1 MPRVKLLAG
10 LREGLGASGLES
22 DADDVRTL
30 LDELAQLGGPRI
42 AERLASID
50 LRVLVNGRSILFL
63 DGVET
68 KLAREDTVTLH
79 LAGARGYP
87 GG

>member
-1 MPRVKLLAG
+1 MPTVRLLAG
-10 LREGLGASGLES
+10 LRGLVGASRLES
-22 DADDVRTL
+22 DAKDVRGL
-30 LDELAQLGGPRI
+30 LDGLRAKGDAALTG
-42 AERLASID
+42 RLDSID

-63 DGVET
+63 EGLDT
-68 KLAREDTVTLH
+68 KLAENDTVTLH